1 MNSNHDLKNRAAWLR
16 TSAPP
21 RGRGEL
27 GGRRDQSSNH
37 NQQEPA
43 EPPAGGR
50 WSRIITLAG
59 LVVLGLTPWAQAQ
72 QPLPDY
78 PAICPPLTAFATPTL
93 FDVFFGTQPFRF
105 PYG

>member
-1 MNSNHDLKNRAAWLR
+1 MTSKNDRQNRASWFRASATGGRRYMTSNHDQQNRAE
-16 TSAPP
+16 TPS
-21 RGRGEL
+21 
-27 GGRRDQSSNH
+27 
-37 NQQEPA
+37 
-43 EPPAGGR
+43 GGR
-50 WSRIITLAG
+50 WSRIVTLAG

>member
-1 MNSNHDLKNRAAWLR
+1 MSSIQDQQNRDALPAA
-16 TSAPP
+16 
-21 RGRGEL
+21 
-27 GGRRDQSSNH
+27 
-37 NQQEPA
+37 
-43 EPPAGGR
+43 GR
-50 WSRIITLAG
+50 WSRIVTLAG

-93 FDVFFGTQPFRF
+93 FDVFFGTHPFRF